1 MSNEAKQ
8 VVLDAIGYRIMECCA
23 SCVHFAAMDYRG
35 RNAVPIRIRLK
46 GACCNPSVLE
56 AAAPIVAPN
65 EVTAIDV
72 HGSGS
77 CERWEA
83 DPQAVAVANP
93 RAAVHTQPPLM
104 PTKTAD
110 ELREELRAKM
120 QAAPTRL
127 EPQPQR
133 PRLNRPDRQAC
144 AACGQWK
151 ASLGSDLCPR
161 CVSDVMRQP

>member
-8 VVLDAIGYRIMECCA
+8 VVLDAIGYRVVECCA

-46 GACCNPSVLE
+46 GACYCPSVRDV
-56 AAAPIVAPN
+56 AAPIVAPH

-104 PTKTAD
+104 PTKGAD
-110 ELREELRAKM
+110 ELRAELRAKV
-120 QAAPTRL
+120 QAAPTRP
-127 EPQPQR
+127 EPQPR
-133 PRLNRPDRQAC
+133 PPRLNGPERLAC
-144 AACGQWK
+144 IACGRTVRGQ
-151 ASLGSDLCPR
+151 ADLCDHCASSLAR
-161 CVSDVMRQP
+161 SR